1 MGLPPTRYPSWLTTG
16 AGYAWRFLLLAGAA
30 YVLGLAFGKLELI
43 IVPVAAA
50 ILLSTVMVPPATWLR
65 GKGLP
70 PLAATWIV
78 FLVAFV
84 VIGGIV
90 TGIVPGIGGQFSA
103 LGKELS
109 KALTQVEHWF
119 EHRPFHMSVHQV
131 TTYVKDIKSQLNSNK
146 SKLLHGALSGV
157 TLLLQGLAASLL
169 TLVLTFFFVKDGGQI
184 TGWMLDLAG
193 EGRREDLRHVGHD
206 AWAALGGYVRGTA
219 VNGAVNAVLLSA
231 GLLGL
236 RLPLV
241 APLALLTFVGG
252 FIPLV
257 GAIVTGL
264 LAALVALVAKG
275 SLAAVIVVGLV
286 AVIHNVEGYLVGPLV
301 LGRAVKLHPVA
312 ILLALSVGTIVGGV
326 IGAFLAVP
334 VTAVLLAVN
343 EHYRGVRRLSLT
355 AESARGVA
363 REVPLRQAQ

>member
-1 MGLPPTRYPSWLTTG
+1 MSAPAPRFPLWLTTA

-50 ILLSTVMVPPATWLR
+50 LLLATVLVPPAAWLRRKGMHPLPATWL
-65 GKGLP
+65 
-70 PLAATWIV
+70 V
-78 FLVAFV
+78 FLALLLIV
-84 VIGGIV
+84 GGIV
-90 TGIVPGIGGQFSA
+90 TGIVPGIAGQFSA

-119 EHRPFHMSVHQV
+119 EHRPFHLSAHQV
-131 TTYVKDIKSQLNSNK
+131 QTYVNDIKSEVNANK
-146 SKLLHGALSGV
+146 SKLIHGALSGL
-157 TLLLQGLAASLL
+157 TLLLQGLAAAVL
-169 TLVLTFFFVKDGGQI
+169 TLVLTFFFVKDGGKI
-184 TGWMLDLAG
+184 TDWLLDLVP
-193 EGRREDLRHVGHD
+193 EERRPDLRDVGRA
-206 AWAALGGYVRGTA
+206 AWGALGGYVRGTA
-219 VNGAVNAVLLSA
+219 ANGTINALLLSA

-236 RLPLV
+236 GVPLV

-257 GAIVTGL
+257 GAIITGL

-275 SLAAVIVVGLV
+275 FVAAIVVVGLIV
-286 AVIHNVEGYLVGPLV
+286 VIHNVEGYLVGPLV

-312 ILLALSVGTIVGGV
+312 ILLALAVGTIVGGA

-334 VTAVLLAVN
+334 VTAVALAVN
-343 EHYRGVRRLSLT
+343 EHYRQVRRRERE
-355 AESARGVA
+355 ASARSVP